1 LESLG
6 GLPARNWLIWQGDC
20 RGGVRIW
27 LVGRSARKSFHVRA
41 VKAGVSRTCVV
52 FRTRLKITA
61 LMSKNAEAAMGSSRI
76 AYVTGGMGGI
86 GTAICRRLCKEGHT
100 VIAGCGPGSTRRER
114 WLSDMRAEGCNIHA
128 SEGNVADW
136 DSTKR
141 AFDIARAEVGEIDI
155 LVNNA
160 GITRDGMFQKM
171 TNEAWHA
178 VIETNLNSLFHVTK
192 QVIDGM
198 LERGWGRIVNISS
211 VNGQRGQFGQTN
223 YSTVKAG
230 IHGFTMALAQEVAAR
245 GVTVNTVSPGYIGTD
260 MVRAIK
266 PDRLEKIISAI
277 PVKRLGE
284 PEEIASIIAWL
295 VSNESAFATGA
306 DFSLNGGL
314 HMG

>member
-1 LESLG
+1 
-6 GLPARNWLIWQGDC
+6 
-20 RGGVRIW
+20 
-27 LVGRSARKSFHVRA
+27 
-41 VKAGVSRTCVV
+41 
-52 FRTRLKITA
+52 
-61 LMSKNAEAAMGSSRI
+61 MGPKTNRV

-86 GTAICRRLCKEGHT
+86 GTAICQRLCKEGHT
-100 VIAGCGPGSTRRER
+100 VIAGCGPGSTRKDR
-114 WLSDMRAEGCNIHA
+114 WLAEMRSEGFDIHA

-136 DSTKR
+136 ESTKR
-141 AFDIARAEVGEIDI
+141 AFETARAEIGPIDI

-160 GITRDGMFQKM
+160 GITRDSVFQKM
-171 TNEAWHA
+171 TSEAWHA

-211 VNGQRGQFGQTN
+211 VNGQKGQFGQTN
-223 YSTVKAG
+223 YSTAKAG
-230 IHGFTMALAQEVAAR
+230 IHGFTMALAQEVAGR

-260 MVRAIK
+260 MVRSIK
-266 PDRLEKIISAI
+266 PERLEKIVSGI

-284 PEEIASIIAWL
+284 PGEIASIVAWL
-295 VSNESAFATGA
+295 VTDESSFATGA

>member
-1 LESLG
+1 LVDSVVFDVTDAESMLSAVARLEQDLG
-6 GLPARNWLIWQGDC
+6 G
-20 RGGVRIW
+20 
-27 LVGRSARKSFHVRA
+27 
-41 VKAGVSRTCVV
+41 
-52 FRTRLKITA
+52 
-61 LMSKNAEAAMGSSRI
+61 
-76 AYVTGGMGGI
+76 
-86 GTAICRRLCKEGHT
+86 
-100 VIAGCGPGSTRRER
+100 
-114 WLSDMRAEGCNIHA
+114 
-128 SEGNVADW
+128 
-136 DSTKR
+136 
-141 AFDIARAEVGEIDI
+141 IDI

-198 LERGWGRIVNISS
+198 LARGWGRIVNISS

-295 VSNESAFATGA
+295 VSNDSAFATGA